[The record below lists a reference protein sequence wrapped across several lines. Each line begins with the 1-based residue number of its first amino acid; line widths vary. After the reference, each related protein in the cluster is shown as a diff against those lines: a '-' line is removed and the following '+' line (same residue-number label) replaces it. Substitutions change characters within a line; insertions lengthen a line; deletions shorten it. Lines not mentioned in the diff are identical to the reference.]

1 MTWLG
6 AWSRCKPLRKTN
18 VGAGLPAKAGCQ
30 LPQSQLA
37 HRYRRQASSHTDR
50 ARPGD
55 CLQRERQGSFDLL
68 ALRQAH
74 LKLSRVVNQHVLPG
88 ERFRRN
94 QA

>member
-18 VGAGLPAKAGCQ
+18 VGAGLPAIAVCQ
-30 LPQSQLA
+30 LSQRQLA

-50 ARPGD
+50 ARSDD
-55 CLQRERQGSFDLL
+55 CLQRKRQRGFDLL

-74 LKLSRVVNQHVLPG
+74 LKLARVVNQHVLPG
-88 ERFRRN
+88 KRFSGD